1 MAETTRLP
9 IRSSV
14 LSTDTKIFTVSELV
28 SDAKSSLES
37 LYPQV
42 WVQGE
47 ISNLNCH
54 SSGHCYFSLK
64 DSGAQLSGVMFR
76 DDFRRLRFKP
86 ENGLQVILNGRLT
99 VYPPQGRFQMVST
112 HMEPQG
118 KGGLQLAFEQLK
130 AKLEKEGLFAA
141 ERKRPIP
148 VLPQWIGLITSQDG
162 AALHDMLNILAR
174 RHSGVRLLI
183 CPTKV
188 QGAGSARD
196 IADSIRRLNDD
207 YPEIDVLLV
216 GRGGGSLEDLWAF
229 NEEEV
234 ARAIVGSRIPVI
246 SCVGHETDFTIA
258 DFVADLRA
266 PTPSAAAEL
275 VIQTK
280 SELLDQLENLL
291 SQLKSFMTF
300 QLSEMEQRLGHAL
313 SSPMLKRPTAL
324 MDELLQDIDALRER
338 LLQIAQHRLA
348 GWTKDFALVS
358 GKLNLLSPLATL
370 SRGYAI
376 AWKLPERDILKTSS
390 SLKPDDQIEVQLRE
404 GKVYAQ
410 VKRTEI

>member
-1 MAETTRLP
+1 
-9 IRSSV
+9 
-14 LSTDTKIFTVSELV
+14 
-28 SDAKSSLES
+28 
-37 LYPQV
+37 
-42 WVQGE
+42 
-47 ISNLNCH
+47 
-54 SSGHCYFSLK
+54 
-64 DSGAQLSGVMFR
+64 
-76 DDFRRLRFKP
+76 
-86 ENGLQVILNGRLT
+86 
-99 VYPPQGRFQMVST
+99 MVST

-130 AKLEKEGLFAA
+130 AKLEKEGLFAS

-148 VLPQWIGLITSQDG
+148 TLPQWIGLITSQDG
-162 AALHDMLNILAR
+162 AALHDMLTILGR

-196 IADSIRRLNDD
+196 IADSIRRLNED
-207 YPEIDVLLV
+207 YPELDVLLV

-234 ARAIVGSRIPVI
+234 ARAIADSKIPVI

-280 SELLDQLENLL
+280 SELLDQLGNLL
-291 SQLKSFMTF
+291 SQLKSFMTY
-300 QLSEMEQRLGHAL
+300 QLSELEQRLGHAL
-313 SSPMLKRPTAL
+313 ASPMLKRPTAL

-376 AWKLPERDILKTSS
+376 AWKLPERNILKSAS
-390 SLKPDDQIEVQLRE
+390 SLEPEDQIEVQLRE